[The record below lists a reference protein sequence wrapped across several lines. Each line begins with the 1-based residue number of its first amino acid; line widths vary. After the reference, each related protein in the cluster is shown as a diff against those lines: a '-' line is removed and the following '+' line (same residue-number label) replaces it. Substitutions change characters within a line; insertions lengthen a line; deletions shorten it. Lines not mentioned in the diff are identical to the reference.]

1 MIDKVPIT
9 FHVMNTLTKTKTET
23 IVVGSTICGLGADK
37 FVGLKEGM
45 DLGVIYF
52 ARNICPL
59 LYILFHFFPTGSGAS
74 SSRKMSNGVID
85 GFYFTL
91 ILNSL

>member
-1 MIDKVPIT
+1 MNEVKVDDRQGSDYIPCNEY
-9 FHVMNTLTKTKTET
+9 FDQDKTET

-59 LYILFHFFPTGSGAS
+59 LYIFSFFP
-74 SSRKMSNGVID
+74 
-85 GFYFTL
+85 YWL
-91 ILNSL
+91 WSLLQ